1 MRTLEKEGKTVD
13 EAIWNGLQELGLT
26 RDQVRVE
33 ILEQGSRGLF
43 GIGARSAKVLLITI
57 EEEQEP
63 MDIDIRG
70 FLRGDADIADPA
82 PKPEVHPQ
90 QDEEPP
96 TPTAEAPRPARQR
109 DRAPRERRPA
119 PESPRSN
126 ETQQQYEPL
135 FEEQPPQTE
144 ASRRIAEQLQHQ
156 SVTLPPRSVE
166 HLKQPPRDRQR
177 PYRDSRRDASGRQ
190 DSQMTRAASVPA
202 PDNLVVPTEGVE
214 AALYTFL
221 NNLLTAMHLQCSIG
235 VECEDTTLTAS
246 IYGDGQD
253 LGLLIGKHGATL
265 DSLQYLSSLAVNRQ
279 GDKHYRVQVQIGDYR
294 KRREDTLTRLAER
307 IAEKVI
313 REQRSHALE
322 PMLAS
327 ERRLIHLALQE
338 HALVETS
345 SEGEEPRRYV
355 VVSLRTQATDE

>member
-1 MRTLEKEGKTVD
+1 MRTLEKEGKSVD

-43 GIGARSAKVLLITI
+43 GIGARPAKVLLIAI
-57 EEEQEP
+57 EKEEEHI
-63 MDIDIRG
+63 DIDIRG

-82 PKPEVHPQ
+82 PEVRQTLAEEPVSTQPQ
-90 QDEEPP
+90 Q
-96 TPTAEAPRPARQR
+96 AARPQR
-109 DRAPRERRPA
+109 ERTSRERRPA
-119 PESPRSN
+119 VEAPRS
-126 ETQQQYEPL
+126 TYEPVEPYESQ

-166 HLKQPPRDRQR
+166 HLKQPQRDRQR
-177 PYRDSRRDASGRQ
+177 PRRDTRRESSSRQ
-190 DSQMTRAASVPA
+190 DSQITRSASVPA
-202 PDNLVVPTEGVE
+202 PADLVVPTEGIE
-214 AALYTFL
+214 ATLHTFL
-221 NNLLTAMHLQCSIG
+221 TNLLSAMHLQCSIG
-235 VECEDTTLTAS
+235 VECQDTTLTAS
-246 IYGDGQD
+246 IYGDGND

-307 IAEKVI
+307 IADKVI

-355 VVSLRTQATDE
+355 VVSLRSTSEE